1 MLFTIAVLSML
12 SSVAASAVAPTEQGA
27 VAAMNAPRQ
36 LEHLEVSPSP
46 KPRPCADVSS
56 KKKCKKSKAKGKCAL
71 QKIKEDC
78 EKTCGVCG
86 APDPVAILQLE
97 LDEAQAKVGSQAK
110 LLGTLAK
117 LLKDSQAELA
127 NCQAKLG

>member
-36 LEHLEVSPSP
+36 LEPVLEVSGE
-46 KPRPCADVSS
+46 PCADVGTR
-56 KKKCKKSKAKGKCAL
+56 KKCEKYKCKNRCGSAKVNKH
-71 QKIKEDC
+71 C
-78 EKTCGVCG
+78 EKTCGVCT
-86 APDPVAILQLE
+86 APDPMAILQLE
-97 LDEAQAKVGSQAK
+97 LDEAQAKVLSQ
-110 LLGTLAK
+110 AK

-127 NCQAKLG
+127 VCQAKLE

>member
-36 LEHLEVSPSP
+36 LEPVLEVSSDE
-46 KPRPCADVSS
+46 PRPCADVSS

-97 LDEAQAKVGSQAK
+97 LDEAQAKVLSQAK
-110 LLGTLAK
+110 LLEV
-117 LLKDSQAELA
+117 SQAELA